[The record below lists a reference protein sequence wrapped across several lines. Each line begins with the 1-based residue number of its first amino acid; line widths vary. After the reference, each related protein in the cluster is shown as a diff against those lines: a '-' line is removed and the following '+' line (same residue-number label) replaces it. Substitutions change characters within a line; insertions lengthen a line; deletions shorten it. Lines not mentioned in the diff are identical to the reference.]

1 MASFGSKK
9 NNIVIDLMQTNQ
21 PLFERLPLGIFKRE
35 YFPYRV
41 LADQRNGFVFNVVYV
56 VINRKIQIKDKRP
69 IFREILNI
77 NQT

>member
-9 NNIVIDLMQTNQ
+9 NNIVIDVMQTKQ
-21 PLFERLPLGIFKRE
+21 SLFERLPLGIFKRE
-35 YFPYRV
+35 YFPYHV

-56 VINRKIQIKDKRP
+56 VINRKIKIKERRP
-69 IFREILNI
+69 ILIEILNI